1 MTTSLTIRM
10 DETLKSEAKDFFEDI
25 GMDLT
30 TAVTCFFKK
39 CLAEGEI
46 PFTLSRP
53 RKHDRLAAALAEAK
67 RVAENPA
74 APSCDDPDQL
84 ESFLL
89 R

>member
-53 RKHDRLAAALAEAK
+53 RKGDRLAAALAEAK
-67 RVAENPA
+67 RVAADPSAPA
-74 APSCDDPDQL
+74 CNDPADL
-84 ESFLL
+84 GSFLL

>member
-10 DETLKSEAKDFFEDI
+10 DETLKTEAKEFFEDI

-30 TAVTCFFKK
+30 TAITCYFKK
-39 CLAEGEI
+39 CLADGEI

-53 RKHDRLAAALAEAK
+53 RKRDRLAEALAEAK
-67 RVAENPA
+67 RVAADPS
-74 APSCDDPDQL
+74 APSCDDPARL

-89 R
+89 Q